1 METRPPVTWP
11 DGPAALVSGAQH
23 AYQAFQRWVA
33 QTRFVIE
40 QSEISLISEA
50 HGFGGTLDAVLIA
63 DERAMC
69 DFKTSA
75 QIYPAH
81 LLQVAAYARLWSENR
96 PDQPIRGGHYILRFS
111 RGDYGDFAASH
122 FGNLD
127 DAWVAFLHCLE
138 LFKLRAKLK
147 ARCR

>member
-1 METRPPVTWP
+1 METRRPVTWP
-11 DGPAALVSGAQH
+11 DGPAALVTEAQR
-23 AYQAFQRWVA
+23 AYQAFQAWA
-33 QTRFVIE
+33 KQTRLVIE
-40 QSEISLISEA
+40 QSEISLISET

-63 DERAMC
+63 DQRAMC

-81 LLQVAAYARLWSENR
+81 LLQVAAYAHLWTENR
-96 PDQPIRGGHYILRFS
+96 PSEPILGGHYILRFS
-111 RGDYGDFAASH
+111 RGEYGDFAASH

-127 DAWVAFLHCLE
+127 DAWTAFLHCLE
-138 LFKLRAKLK
+138 LYKLRSKLK